1 MFVARTNSTHV
12 CLGLTFAFLAACGGS
27 QGGANTAAGSDGEVS
42 CPAPIGTIARENC
55 ADVSADFGALNVEG
69 ALKTASSSKGAD
81 ERIEAIHAAGDLAT
95 RLKERRVEVCTQ
107 YNACKMS
114 LADHNA
120 EDERITGLMSELI
133 KVWDERKFNESDG
146 PSRLRDQ
153 VKAIATKFDGQSSD
167 VGAPVSDSKPT
178 SNRVLGDKLSQV
190 TGAGVSFSSAS
201 GAITASATGD
211 GPRDVLR
218 AGTNDLHASGGRYVL
233 RVMGNYAPAAAP
245 LIKAGDDLTVRFKYR
260 AAQPGDVYVA
270 LRSLE
275 DPEAAESTSTLTI
288 AKAGA
293 GDQQTTLTAAPGSS
307 GFYVA
312 IGSRN
317 IAIDV
322 DDVEVLRGGSVI
334 ASALA
339 ESSKEAQV
347 ETTCSI
353 GNTKAITGKG
363 SFVCPSGT
371 ADAIVVGRPRSH
383 LFITVR
389 SASGEERAL
398 LRTMSLEGGRSID
411 AKIGDDSTFVIGL
424 VGPGSA
430 TIQAVEVK
438 KL

>member
-1 MFVARTNSTHV
+1 MT
-12 CLGLTFAFLAACGGS
+12 LAFLAACGGS
-27 QGGANTAAGSDGEVS
+27 QGGAQTASGSGGEIS
-42 CPAPIGTIARENC
+42 CPAPIGTIAREDC

-114 LADHNA
+114 LAEHNT
-120 EDERITGLMSELI
+120 EDERLAGLMSALI
-133 KVWDERKFNESDG
+133 KVWDERKFNDSDG
-146 PSRLRDQ
+146 AARMHQQ
-153 VKAIATKFDGQSSD
+153 VKELATKFDGQSGD
-167 VGAPVSDSKPT
+167 VGTSVSDSKPT
-178 SNRVLGDKLSQV
+178 TTRVPGDKLSQV
-190 TGAGVSFSSAS
+190 SGAGVSFAPAA
-201 GAITASATGD
+201 GAITATATTEGS
-211 GPRDVLR
+211 RDVLR
-218 AGTNDLHASGGRYVL
+218 AGISDLHASGGGRYVL
-233 RVMGNYAPAAAP
+233 RVIGNYAPAAAP

-275 DPEAAESTSTLTI
+275 DPEATEATSTLTI

-293 GDQQTTLTAAPGSS
+293 GDQQATLTAAPGSS
-307 GFYVA
+307 GFFVA

-317 IAIDV
+317 IAIDI

-339 ESSKEAQV
+339 ESAKEAQV
-347 ETTCSI
+347 ETTCAVA
-353 GNTKAITGKG
+353 NTKAITGKG
-363 SFVCPSGT
+363 SFVCQSGT
-371 ADAIVVGRPRSH
+371 TDAIVIGRPRSH

-389 SASGEERAL
+389 NAGGEERGL

-411 AKIGDDSTFVIGL
+411 AKISDGSTFVIGL

-430 TIQAVEVK
+430 TIQAIEVK